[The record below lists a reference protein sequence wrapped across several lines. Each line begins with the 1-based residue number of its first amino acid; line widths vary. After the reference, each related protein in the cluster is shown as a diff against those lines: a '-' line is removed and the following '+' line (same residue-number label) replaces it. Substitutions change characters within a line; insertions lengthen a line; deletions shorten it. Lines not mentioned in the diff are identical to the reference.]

1 VTVSTKTTASIYN
14 PTIIRRS
21 SRGASKKD
29 QIIYWTTTGIVAGI
43 MLWSALNFA
52 FNPAMKGAFAHFGLP
67 NWFRLELT
75 TAKILGVF
83 ALVIPRVPRLIKDF
97 AYSGFAITL
106 ISASIAHLSS
116 GDPIWLPIAHSMF
129 FISLVVSYFYS
140 PKRSAGLETG

>member
-1 VTVSTKTTASIYN
+1 VSTKTAASIYN
-14 PTIIRRS
+14 PTIIPRF
-21 SRGASKKD
+21 SRDASKKD

-129 FISLVVSYFYS
+129 FISLVVSYLHS
-140 PKRSAGLETG
+140 HKRSAGPETG